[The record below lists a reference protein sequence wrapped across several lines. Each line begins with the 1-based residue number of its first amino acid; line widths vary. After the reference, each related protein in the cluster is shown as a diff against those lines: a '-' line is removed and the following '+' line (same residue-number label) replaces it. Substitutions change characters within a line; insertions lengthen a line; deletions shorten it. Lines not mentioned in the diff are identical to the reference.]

1 MGFQTGPE
9 HRVLHVAPRVSG
21 YSHLEMSSV
30 ARRSLKRGIITVGCA
45 HCVIFPNKAA
55 CLFHGEPW
63 VARAGRVSSAPGGKQ
78 GTPLLQDCSVLLSAN
93 DACS

>member
-1 MGFQTGPE
+1 MGFQTSPE
-9 HRVLHVAPRVSG
+9 HRVLHAAPRVSG

-30 ARRSLKRGIITVGCA
+30 ACRSLKRGIITVGCA

-55 CLFHGEPW
+55 CLSHGELW

-78 GTPLLQDCSVLLSAN
+78 GTSLLRDCSVLLPAN